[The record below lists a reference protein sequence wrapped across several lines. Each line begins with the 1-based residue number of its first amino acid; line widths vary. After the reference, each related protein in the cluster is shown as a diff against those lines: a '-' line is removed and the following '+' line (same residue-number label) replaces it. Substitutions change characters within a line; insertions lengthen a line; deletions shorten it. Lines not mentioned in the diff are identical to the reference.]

1 MRKHLET
8 TWEQPFHKP
17 TLEVYRQLSQV
28 VGFDGALPII
38 LDSGCGTGKSTRKLA
53 SMFPDH
59 MVLGV
64 DRSHV
69 RLSKSG
75 LGSGFQ
81 RSGNCVLI
89 RAELATFWRLLLRDG
104 HAPERHYLFYPNPY
118 PKPGHL
124 SRRWHGHPVFPLFLK
139 LGGQIEMRC
148 NWEVYALEF
157 AQAVNQVC
165 SAHVTVENFM
175 AENGI
180 SLFEQKY
187 LDRGQQLY
195 SVKVAARVTAN
206 YADTELT

>member
-1 MRKHLET
+1 VRKHLET
-8 TWEQPFHKP
+8 AWEQPFHKP
-17 TLEVYRQLSQV
+17 TLEVYQQLSQA
-28 VGFDGALPII
+28 VGFDAALPII
-38 LDSGCGTGKSTRKLA
+38 LDSGCGTGKSTRELA
-53 SMFPDH
+53 NMFPGH

-75 LGSGFQ
+75 LGSGFH
-81 RSGNCVLI
+81 RIGNCVLI
-89 RAELATFWRLLLRDG
+89 RAELATFWRLMLSDG

-124 SRRWHGHPVFPLFLK
+124 SRRWHGHPVFPLLLK
-139 LGGQIEMRC
+139 LGGDIEMRC

-165 SAHVTVENFM
+165 SAQVKVESFM

-187 LDRGQQLY
+187 LDRCQQLY
-195 SVKVAARVTAN
+195 SVKVAARITAN
-206 YADTELT
+206 YADTELI